1 MLNKGQTFLQR
12 PWTTCVLGGMGEL
25 KIFPLT
31 LTSRALVTKGED
43 ICPER
48 LILYFP
54 VIQHSVLRV

>member
-43 ICPER
+43 ICPDFFHH
-48 LILYFP
+48 LGKKA
-54 VIQHSVLRV
+54 VMG